1 MGLYRKGHSMPFF
14 VQSFFIP
21 PMGCC
26 FGKGETP
33 MNYLEAMEYI
43 TRVQTEYASHYTL
56 EKVTCLCER
65 MGRPERSL
73 RIIHI
78 AGTNGKGSVGA
89 FISNALAMCGYT
101 VGRYVSPT
109 ILDYREKIQRITGN
123 HFSVE
128 VEWISQEETAGQLT
142 RLSQA
147 ARDME
152 EDGQGHPTA
161 FELETVMAFCQM
173 KEWQVDV
180 AVIETGLGGT
190 LDATNLVEKPV
201 LTVFTEISQDH
212 ITILGG
218 ELEEIA
224 EQKFG
229 IIKAGVPVVS
239 LRQQFPVMEKLR
251 NECQKKGLH
260 LRVADPERMSRM
272 EFTLTGTK
280 FDYKGN
286 RYFLKQLGVYQP
298 ENAIVAL
305 EALEQLKGMGFHRI
319 NLSGIQSAFRE
330 TRWRGR
336 FEFVSQTPFLI
347 LDGAHN
353 VSGAKALRCS
363 LETYFPGERFTLV
376 FGVFRD
382 KDYQRILREMLPLG
396 RRMYTVKAEG
406 DRGMEPE
413 ELAQVVRKSSK
424 LREIPVVSCQSIEE
438 VFQKIRHQAQ
448 GEKIIVF
455 GSLSFLKEVY
465 PLF

>member
-1 MGLYRKGHSMPFF
+1 
-14 VQSFFIP
+14 
-21 PMGCC
+21 
-26 FGKGETP
+26 

-43 TRVQTEYASHYTL
+43 TQVQAEYASHYSL
-56 EKVTCLCER
+56 DKVIRLCEM

-109 ILDYREKIQRITGN
+109 ILDYRERIQRVTGD
-123 HFSVE
+123 HFGVE
-128 VEWISQEETAGQLT
+128 VEWISQEETARQLT
-142 RLSQA
+142 KLSEA
-147 ARDME
+147 VNIME
-152 EDGQGHPTA
+152 KNDQGHPTA
-161 FELETVMAFCQM
+161 FEIETVMAFCQM

-180 AVIETGLGGT
+180 AVIETGLGGE
-190 LDATNLVEKPV
+190 LDATNLVEKPI

-218 ELEEIA
+218 DLEEIA
-224 EQKFG
+224 EKKFG
-229 IIKAGVPVVS
+229 IIKAGVPIVS
-239 LRQQFPVMEKLR
+239 LRQQLSVMEKLMSH
-251 NECQKKGLH
+251 CQKRGMT
-260 LRVADPERMSRM
+260 LRVADPELMSRR

-286 RYFLKQLGVYQP
+286 RFFLKQLGTYQP
-298 ENAIVAL
+298 ENAIIAL
-305 EALEQLKGMGFHRI
+305 EALEQLRDNVLHKI

-336 FEFVSQTPFLI
+336 FEFISQTPFLV

-353 VSGAKALRCS
+353 VSGAKALRRS

-382 KDYQRILREMLPLG
+382 KDYPRILREMLPLA
-396 RRMYTVKAEG
+396 RRMYTVKAAG

-413 ELAQVVRKSSK
+413 ELAQAARDYSK
-424 LREIPVVSCQSIEE
+424 HRGIPVTGCPDITTA
-438 VFQKIRHQAQ
+438 FQKIREGTQ
-448 GEKIIVF
+448 GEKIVVF
-455 GSLSFLKEVY
+455 GSLSFLKDVY